1 MLLVV
6 GYFEVVQ
13 RNSHINPAKNIN
25 VATSQTIGRF
35 ANEIELAK
43 KSFSTATG
51 VRSAPPALLSH
62 PTHLCNYSLAA
73 VAERS
78 PTQRSGG
85 GATIP
90 SFDS

>member
-25 VATSQTIGRF
+25 VATSQTVGRF

-51 VRSAPPALLSH
+51 VRSAH
-62 PTHLCNYSLAA
+62 
-73 VAERS
+73 
-78 PTQRSGG
+78 
-85 GATIP
+85 
-90 SFDS
+90 

>member
-25 VATSQTIGRF
+25 VATSQTVGRF

-43 KSFSTATG
+43 KSFSLEALIDRRSRAGRGGREHFAVCIHYPELCLTG
-51 VRSAPPALLSH
+51 
-62 PTHLCNYSLAA
+62 
-73 VAERS
+73 
-78 PTQRSGG
+78 
-85 GATIP
+85 
-90 SFDS
+90 